1 MRKFRYILILVLAAA
16 LFGAT
21 ACNRDGFSKAD
32 LEITDV
38 CLRVKGVN
46 VFQYEPYLS
55 QVALNKGRKEFRA
68 GTDTMS
74 DYFLLKMSEL
84 PREDGQVITGS
95 LQWTTDDDIVTR
107 NALSFKVERIDAAGT
122 VWLWCAAQKITVV
135 MKLLN

>member
-1 MRKFRYILILVLAAA
+1 MRKWFRIGWILALALLAA
-16 LFGAT
+16 G
-21 ACNRDGFSKAD
+21 CNRDGFSKSD

-38 CLRVKGVN
+38 CLRVKGED
-46 VFQYEPYLS
+46 VFAYIPYAT
-55 QVALNKGRKEFRA
+55 QVSLNRGRKEFRA

-84 PREDGQVITGS
+84 PREHGQVFTGS
-95 LQWTTDDDIVTR
+95 LQWTTSDDIVTR
-107 NALSFKVERIDAAGT
+107 TGLSFKVEKIADDGT

>member
-1 MRKFRYILILVLAAA
+1 MRNVFRIICALCLVLSAA
-16 LFGAT
+16 G
-21 ACNRDGFSKAD
+21 CNRDGFNKSD

-38 CLRVKGVN
+38 CLRVKGEE
-46 VFQYEPYLS
+46 VFGYIPYATQMS
-55 QVALNKGRKEFRA
+55 LNRGRKEFRA

-84 PREDGQVITGS
+84 PREHGQVFTGT
-95 LQWTTDDDIVTR
+95 LQWTTADDIVTR
-107 NALSFKVERIDAAGT
+107 TGLSFKVEKVGDDGA

>member
-1 MRKFRYILILVLAAA
+1 MKKGFRIGWLLALVLLAA
-16 LFGAT
+16 
-21 ACNRDGFSKAD
+21 ACNRDGFSKSD

-38 CLRVKGVN
+38 CLKVKGVMT
-46 VFQYEPYLS
+46 YSYAAGSS
-55 QVALNKGRKEFRA
+55 QIAFNRGRKEFRA

-74 DYFLLKMSEL
+74 DYFLLKMSEI
-84 PREDGQVITGS
+84 PHENGQVLTGF

-107 NALSFKVERIDAAGT
+107 NGLSFKVERIGDDGT